1 MVADLVD
8 HLLRGSSAHIG
19 LRAGAET
26 ERDLGAHLDDALRLR
41 HRQRLRIRVGDDEI
55 DALQPGGDHVVDG
68 IAARSA
74 DTKDGDPRLQ
84 LVDVRGGNIECHG
97 CLSITRAWIY
107 PGRRPRELV
116 EWIRTGTKPSEALAK
131 PSSDL
136 SEIAVS
142 PCFELPRM
150 PRFDMFKVSV
160 LRIDQE
166 PRRHGER
173 CVLRL

>member
-1 MVADLVD
+1 
-8 HLLRGSSAHIG
+8 
-19 LRAGAET
+19 
-26 ERDLGAHLDDALRLR
+26 
-41 HRQRLRIRVGDDEI
+41 
-55 DALQPGGDHVVDG
+55 
-68 IAARSA
+68 
-74 DTKDGDPRLQ
+74 KDGDPRLQ

-173 CVLRL
+173 CVLRLVGQPAEAERAAEPYRTVEDLGCELDHAGELRGAAAQHDARLGLRRERRIRKPVPDHLKNLLGA